1 MCCPSSVRAATA
13 SVTED
18 DFQPASQPASQ
29 QSQQRRLSVVLCLS
43 HSRLLLLLLTVAA
56 LTEVSLAKKH
66 DLFDVLDVDHDGL
79 LSAEEQHGV
88 RSYLREE

>member
-1 MCCPSSVRAATA
+1 M
-13 SVTED
+13 
-18 DFQPASQPASQ
+18 
-29 QSQQRRLSVVLCLS
+29 
-43 HSRLLLLLLTVAA
+43 LLLLLTVAA